1 MRLGGGQSRSGCRGT
16 PVRYAAHMRSF
27 VLFVAAVILGIAP
40 AAARDRGTVVGYV
53 AAFKGLDRE
62 MQQPAI
68 GEYTQL
74 DLAFVNPT
82 ASADVIAPGGLAC
95 APAVEGR
102 SDVMVSDAQL
112 RALVA
117 QAHRSGAKVVA
128 SLGGAVIPPCGG
140 EWSQLLQ
147 PQTRSRLVAN
157 LIGLVDRYG
166 LDGLD
171 IDIEGELMTRID
183 AAGNYTPFVR
193 ELATA
198 LHARSKILTAAT
210 GSYPG
215 GMVPDASLPYLDL
228 IGIMSYDQV
237 GPTWGTPGGEHSTYA
252 QALGDLTL
260 WIRKGVPANRLA
272 LGVPF
277 YGRGFGGYREGWS
290 LQDIASQFGDAQLSS
305 DMVGKACGG
314 CSYITYNGL
323 PTLDRKA
330 ELAGAWGAGVMV
342 WEVGQDVDDGRAIR
356 HLVRAYQRGRSYAHR
371 RGH

>member
-1 MRLGGGQSRSGCRGT
+1 
-16 PVRYAAHMRSF
+16 MRSLVLLALAAMF
-27 VLFVAAVILGIAP
+27 VLSP
-40 AAARDRGTVVGYV
+40 AGAKDCGTIVGYV

-62 MQQPAI
+62 MQQR
-68 GEYTQL
+68 GLDRYTQV

-82 ASADVIAPGGLAC
+82 PSADVIAPGGLAC

-112 RALVA
+112 LRLVA
-117 QAHRSGAKVVA
+117 QAHRGGAKVVA

-140 EWSQLLQ
+140 DWPQLLQ
-147 PQTRSRLVAN
+147 PQTRPKLVAN
-157 LIGLVDRYG
+157 LIELVDRYH

-171 IDIEGELMTRID
+171 IDLEGELMMGID

-193 ELATA
+193 QLATA

-215 GMVPDASLPYLDL
+215 GMVPDASVPYFDL

-237 GPTWGTPGGEHSTYA
+237 GPTWGTAGGEHSTYA
-252 QALGDLTL
+252 QALADLTL
-260 WIRKGVPANRLA
+260 WIRKGVPASRLA

-277 YGRGFGGYREGWS
+277 YGRGFGSYREGWS
-290 LQDIASQFGDAQLSS
+290 LQDIASQFGDAQLRS
-305 DMVGKACGG
+305 DMVGKGCGG

-323 PTLDRKA
+323 PTLERKA

-342 WEVGQDVDDGRAIR
+342 WEIGQDVEDGRAIR
-356 HLVRAYQRGRSYAHR
+356 HLVRAYQRGRYFARHR
-371 RGH
+371 D